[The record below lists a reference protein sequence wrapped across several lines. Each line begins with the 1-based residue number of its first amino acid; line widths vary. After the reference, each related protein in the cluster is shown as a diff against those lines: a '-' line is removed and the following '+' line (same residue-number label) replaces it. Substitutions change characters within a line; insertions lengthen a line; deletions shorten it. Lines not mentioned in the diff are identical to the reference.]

1 MSHFPSVRLTG
12 SCCLFCAQIPP
23 LSFFTSS
30 RFHLNL
36 FKKCMI
42 ASKNQEKEEYLGPL
56 SLYCTLHLFTSQG
69 FPYSIINYI
78 YSSSRVRF
86 FFLIVTYLV
95 IRHFHATKRMM
106 DMKIRGITR
115 IVTIRPLNAISK
127 VMKGFK
133 LLYKVLCLIMNRLY
147 DFGKMTKFSDSTL
160 LIHEREKKLL
170 RISR

>member
-1 MSHFPSVRLTG
+1 
-12 SCCLFCAQIPP
+12 
-23 LSFFTSS
+23 
-30 RFHLNL
+30 
-36 FKKCMI
+36 
-42 ASKNQEKEEYLGPL
+42 
-56 SLYCTLHLFTSQG
+56 
-69 FPYSIINYI
+69 
-78 YSSSRVRF
+78 
-86 FFLIVTYLV
+86 
-95 IRHFHATKRMM
+95 MM

-147 DFGKMTKFSDSTL
+147 DFGKMTKLSNSTL